1 MTKYRLL
8 AAVFAVALLPILGSA
23 QSSTADPP
31 KAEQQHISKLGPGDS
46 VTVQV
51 FGQPD
56 ATTTYVEEDGSISL
70 PLVGNVPVG
79 GLTPVDAATR
89 VAKALKD
96 GGYFVDPHVSI
107 QVAQSR
113 TQLVTV
119 IGEVGATGR
128 YPITP
133 RTTLLDLLA
142 SAGGAKETASE
153 TGFVLRSDD
162 NGHVNRYPIRLD
174 GLTDFKEVLPNGV
187 LLGGDSL
194 LVPRAEHY
202 FIAGE
207 VTSPGRFTIE
217 PGLTVIKAIARAGGV
232 NERGSERRI
241 EIKRLGKN
249 GQYQSIHPKLTDP
262 VLADD
267 MIRVKESIF

>member
-1 MTKYRLL
+1 MTKFRHF
-8 AAVFAVALLPILGSA
+8 AAGFAVALLPILGAS
-23 QSSTADPP
+23 QPSTAEPA
-31 KAEQQHISKLGPGDS
+31 KAELQHVTKLGPGDS
-46 VTVQV
+46 ITVQV

-70 PLVGNVPVG
+70 PLVGNVQVV

-96 GGYFVDPHVSI
+96 GGFFVDPHVNI

-113 TQLVTV
+113 NLVTV

-128 YPITP
+128 YPVTP
-133 RTTLLDLLA
+133 RTTILDLLA

-153 TGFVLRSDD
+153 TGFVLRSDE

-174 GLTDFKEVLPNGV
+174 GLADFKDVLPNGV

-194 LVPRAEHY
+194 LIPRAEHY
-202 FIAGE
+202 FVAGE
-207 VTSPGRFTIE
+207 VTSPGRFSIE
-217 PGLTVIKAIARAGGV
+217 PGLTVIKAVARAGGV

-249 GQYQSIHPKLTDP
+249 GQYQTIHPKPTDP
-262 VLADD
+262 VLAED